1 MKKSQLLK
9 LKALLLFSKNNLP
22 MPAKP
27 VIVRELQ
34 KNGFVELAN
43 LFRKIE
49 KINEKKELLEF
60 FYINLND

>member
-1 MKKSQLLK
+1 
-9 LKALLLFSKNNLP
+9 